1 MPGGAI
7 ALWERVCGFR
17 MAAHRPFGPPLD
29 TADGEVLSDWML
41 TRYSPKVSIPAQK
54 RGPLDNMSN
63 VCVCTFVYVCVFVCV
78 DILLCRAGG
87 CQVIQAK

>member
-17 MAAHRPFGPPLD
+17 MAAHRPLGPPLG
-29 TADGEVLSDWML
+29 TADGEGLSDWML

-54 RGPLDNMSN
+54 RREVLLTICRM
-63 VCVCTFVYVCVFVCV
+63 CVCLCVYVCVFVCV
-78 DILLCRAGG
+78 DILLCRAEGVPG
-87 CQVIQAK
+87 DTG

>member
-1 MPGGAI
+1 MPGGAR
-7 ALWERVCGFR
+7 ALWQRVCGFR
-17 MAAHRPFGPPLD
+17 MAAHRPLGPPLE

-54 RGPLDNMSN
+54 RGPLDNVSN
-63 VCVCTFVYVCVFVCV
+63 VCVCMFVYVCVFVCV

-87 CQVIQAK
+87 VPGDTG